1 MFLDE
6 LLDSLNGMQK
16 FMTGNEQF
24 NHEFYEDLV
33 QCLNTLDPRLHESV
47 NAQWRGFK
55 EYAASG
61 GNPPVD
67 VWQQCPENYQVRKL
81 QASCNPRMKFVGD
94 MKCLRH
100 HSLFIVF

>member
-16 FMTGNEQF
+16 FMTGDEQF

-33 QCLNTLDPRLHESV
+33 QCLNKLDPRLHESV
-47 NAQWRGFK
+47 NAQWTGFK

-67 VWQQCPENYQVRKL
+67 VWRQCPENYQVRL
-81 QASCNPRMKFVGD
+81 
-94 MKCLRH
+94 L
-100 HSLFIVF
+100 

>member
-16 FMTGNEQF
+16 FMTGDEQF

-33 QCLNTLDPRLHESV
+33 QCLNKLDPRLHKSV
-47 NAQWRGFK
+47 NAQWTGFK

-67 VWQQCPENYQVRKL
+67 VWQQCPENYQVRL
-81 QASCNPRMKFVGD
+81 LYAARSHGMKFVGD
-94 MKCLRH
+94 MKCMRH
-100 HSLFIVF
+100 CRLSI